1 KAMLGLRERAVTMRY
16 VWSVIEETETK
27 TILNLNDTDLIGQ
40 LLKQLENKKLLSSE
54 QINEM
59 SEYISS
65 RVPLIRDLA
74 QSRAVCNS

>member
-1 KAMLGLRERAVTMRY
+1 MLGLRERAVTMRH

-27 TILNLNDTDLIGQ
+27 TILNLNDTDLLRQ

-59 SEYISS
+59 STYIGS

>member
-1 KAMLGLRERAVTMRY
+1 MLGLRERAVTMRH

-27 TILNLNDTDLIGQ
+27 TILTLNDTDLIGQ

-54 QINEM
+54 QFNEM
-59 SEYISS
+59 STYISS

-74 QSRAVCNS
+74 QSRQLCNS

>member
-1 KAMLGLRERAVTMRY
+1 MLGLRERAVTMRH

-54 QINEM
+54 QINEL
-59 SEYISS
+59 STYISS

-74 QSRAVCNS
+74 QSRMVCNS

>member
-1 KAMLGLRERAVTMRY
+1 MLGLKERAVTMRY

-27 TILNLNDTDLIGQ
+27 TILSLNDTDLIGQ
-40 LLKQLENKKLLSSE
+40 LLKQLENKKLLSGE

-59 SEYISS
+59 STYISS

-74 QSRAVCNS
+74 QSRQLCNS

>member
-1 KAMLGLRERAVTMRY
+1 MLGLRERAVTMRH

-27 TILNLNDTDLIGQ
+27 TILSLNDTDLIGQ
-40 LLKQLENKKLLSSE
+40 LLNKLESKKLLNGE

-59 SEYISS
+59 SCYIRS

-74 QSRAVCNS
+74 QTRMVSNS

>member
-1 KAMLGLRERAVTMRY
+1 MLGLRERAVTMRH

-27 TILNLNDTDLIGQ
+27 TILNLNDTDLLRQ
-40 LLKQLENKKLLSSE
+40 LLKQLENKNLLSSE

-59 SEYISS
+59 STYISS

-74 QSRAVCNS
+74 QSRAVCSS

>member
-1 KAMLGLRERAVTMRY
+1 MLGLRERAVTMRH

-27 TILNLNDTDLIGQ
+27 TILNLNDTDLLTQ

-59 SEYISS
+59 STYISS

>member
-1 KAMLGLRERAVTMRY
+1 MLGLRERAVTMRH

-59 SEYISS
+59 STYISS

>member
-1 KAMLGLRERAVTMRY
+1 MLGLRERAVTMRH

-27 TILNLNDTDLIGQ
+27 TILSLNDTDLIGQ
-40 LLKQLENKKLLSSE
+40 LLNQLESKKLLNSE

-59 SEYISS
+59 SSYISS

-74 QSRAVCNS
+74 QSRMVCNS

>member
-1 KAMLGLRERAVTMRY
+1 MLGLRERAVTMRH

-27 TILNLNDTDLIGQ
+27 TILNLNDTDLLRQ

-59 SEYISS
+59 STYISL

-74 QSRAVCNS
+74 QSRMVCNS

>member
-1 KAMLGLRERAVTMRY
+1 MLGLRERAVTMRY

>member
-1 KAMLGLRERAVTMRY
+1 MLGLRERAVTMRH

-59 SEYISS
+59 STYISA
-65 RVPLIRDLA
+65 RVPLLRDLA

>member
-1 KAMLGLRERAVTMRY
+1 MLGLRERAVTMRH

-27 TILNLNDTDLIGQ
+27 TILNLNDTDLLTQ
-40 LLKQLENKKLLSSE
+40 LLKQLESKKLLSSE

-59 SEYISS
+59 STYISS

>member
-1 KAMLGLRERAVTMRY
+1 MLGLKERAVTMRH

-27 TILNLNDTDLIGQ
+27 TILSLNDADLLQQ

-54 QINEM
+54 QISAM
-59 SEYISS
+59 RTYIGS

-74 QSRAVCNS
+74 QSRMLCNS

>member
-1 KAMLGLRERAVTMRY
+1 MLGLRERAVTMRH

-27 TILNLNDTDLIGQ
+27 TILNLNDTDLLRQ
-40 LLKQLENKKLLSSE
+40 LLKQLENKNLLSSE

-59 SEYISS
+59 STYISS